1 MIAKEYYDR
10 LKKKKK
16 KQESFLLL
24 SRASLILSVRVQSQK
39 QNYWDWTLQHL
50 GS

>member
-10 LKKKKK
+10 LKKE